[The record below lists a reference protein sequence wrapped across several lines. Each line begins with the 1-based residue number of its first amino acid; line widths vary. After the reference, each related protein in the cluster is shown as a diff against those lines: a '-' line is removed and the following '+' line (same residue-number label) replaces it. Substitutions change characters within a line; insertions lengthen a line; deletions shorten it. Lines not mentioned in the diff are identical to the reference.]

1 MLCCIVGLL
10 DTVRNCTYV
19 GMADD
24 TYALLQ
30 HNTHL
35 YLANVINLRS
45 HSLINML
52 IFVISSIILH
62 LFNVSSCKVE

>member
-52 IFVISSIILH
+52 IFVISSIILP